1 MMARLRKQERRY
13 SLSTK
18 QGWLTS
24 VNAPERAQPENL
36 SRTQIAALSQ
46 EANDEYRELQ
56 AVWNANIGPIH
67 TPQYLRAHK
76 HLWNILNTNRE
87 DGDQPR
93 LPAAI
98 DAYPGLGKSTIANAF
113 GRAYHRQQIQLYGEF
128 TEEGHERIPVV
139 RIQLT
144 DETTRRDLNSMFCR
158 FFNLPGYDR
167 GNANHLGNKAADAVM
182 ACDSTLII
190 VDDVHFLDM
199 RRTNGRAVANHFKSL
214 ATTFPATFLYVGVGL
229 KDRGLLDDGL
239 APEQTE
245 LAQNGRR
252 WTPLTV
258 EPFGIEDE
266 KGRETWRTLLL
277 AIEKSIVLA
286 GKYRGMIADDLS
298 DILFARST
306 GHFASLMALIKRGC
320 TQAVKTGEECLT
332 HDVLSQVKNDAAAE
346 QARQELEVAFAAGH
360 LSSRPRRQR
369 QAAPAASTGPRRT
382 LSA

>member
-1 MMARLRKQERRY
+1 MSILLLKQEHRY

-18 QGWLTS
+18 RGWLTS
-24 VNAPERAQPENL
+24 VDAPEREQPEAL
-36 SRTQIAALSQ
+36 TRAQIADLS
-46 EANDEYRELQ
+46 EGARLEYRERQ

-67 TPQYLRAHK
+67 TPQYLRAHED
-76 HLWNILNTNRE
+76 LWNILNTNRE

-113 GRAYHRQQIQLYGEF
+113 GRDYHRRQIQLYGEL
-128 TEEGHERIPVV
+128 TEEGHERVPVV

-167 GNANHLGNKAADAVM
+167 GNANHLGNKAADAVI

-199 RRTNGRAVANHFKSL
+199 RRTSGRAVANHFKSL
-214 ATTFPATFLYVGVGL
+214 TNTFPATFLYVGVGL
-229 KDRGLLDDGL
+229 VDRGLLDDGL
-239 APEQTE
+239 GPEQAE

-258 EPFGIEDE
+258 EPFSIENE
-266 KGRETWRTLLL
+266 AGRETWRTLLL
-277 AIEKSIVLA
+277 AVEKSVVLA
-286 GKYRGMIADDLS
+286 GKYKGMIADDLS
-298 DILFARST
+298 DILYARST

-320 TQAVKTGEECLT
+320 TRAVEVGEEECLT
-332 HDVLSQVKNDAAAE
+332 EEILSQVKNDAAAE
-346 QARQELEVAFAAGH
+346 QARLELEARFAAGK
-360 LSSRPRRQR
+360 LSSRPRRARR
-369 QAAPAASTGPRRT
+369 QAV
-382 LSA
+382 SA

>member
-1 MMARLRKQERRY
+1 MTAPLVKQERRY

-18 QGWLTS
+18 RGWLAS
-24 VNAPERAQPENL
+24 VDTPERERLETL
-36 SRTQIAALSQ
+36 SRAQIAGLSEGALL
-46 EANDEYRELQ
+46 EYRERQ

-67 TPQYLRAHK
+67 TPQYLHAHE
-76 HLWNILNTNRE
+76 HLWNIVNTNRE

-113 GRAYHRQQIQLYGEF
+113 GRDYHRRQIQLYGEL
-128 TEEGHERIPVV
+128 TPDGHERIPVV

-158 FFNLPGYDR
+158 FFNLPGCDR
-167 GNANHLGNKAADAVM
+167 GNANHLGNKAADA
-182 ACDSTLII
+182 ALTCDSTLII

-199 RRTNGRAVANHFKSL
+199 RRKSGRVVANHFKSL
-214 ATTFPATFLYVGVGL
+214 ANTFPATFLYVGVGL
-229 KDRGLLDDGL
+229 EGRGLLDEGL
-239 APEQTE
+239 APDQAE

-252 WTPLTV
+252 WTALTV
-258 EPFGIEDE
+258 EPFSIGAEA
-266 KGRETWRTLLL
+266 GRATWRTLLL

-286 GKYRGMIADDLS
+286 EKYEGMIADDLS

-320 TQAVKTGEECLT
+320 TRAVETGAERLT
-332 HDVLSQVKNDAAAE
+332 PEILSQVKNDAAAE
-346 QARQELEVAFAAGH
+346 QSRQELEAAFAAGK
-360 LSSRPRRQR
+360 LSSRPRRAQR
-369 QAAPAASTGPRRT
+369 KAVPA
-382 LSA
+382 